1 MACRTHE
8 HPFAIKDGPTNCRY
22 WDSEDYARVAKLL
35 DKDKYFGGF
44 SYLFAFNPWITT
56 TPRTGVT
63 IDYLRDGVMQR
74 VIVEPKLQES
84 CYVTLE

>member
-1 MACRTHE
+1 MCIR
-8 HPFAIKDGPTNCRY
+8 
-22 WDSEDYARVAKLL
+22 DS
-35 DKDKYFGGF
+35 FGGF

-56 TPRTGVT
+56 APRTGVT

-74 VIVEPKLQES
+74 VVVEPKLQES